1 MHLCTYAEKELFYS
15 WRRDGEK
22 TGRFG
27 LLGLLT

>member
-1 MHLCTYAEKELFYS
+1 MHLCTYSEKELFYS

-27 LLGLLT
+27 LLAMLT